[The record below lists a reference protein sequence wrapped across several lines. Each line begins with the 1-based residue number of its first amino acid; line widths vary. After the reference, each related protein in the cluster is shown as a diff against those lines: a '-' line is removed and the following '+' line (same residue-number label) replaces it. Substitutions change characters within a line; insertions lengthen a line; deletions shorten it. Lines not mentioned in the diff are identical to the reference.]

1 MESKNILKF
10 CLEKGFLIDNE
21 VLKLF
26 NETSD
31 VESVKLIIEKIRE
44 VSQQKIITKEVFNQN
59 KEKVNQFFLTLP
71 KENQEKL
78 ESLKIKLGLSIEI
91 SRKTSEVLT
100 HLSEFNKVEENL
112 EQDQIDF
119 EKKQINNSI
128 SDVKVIN
135 SPSILNKKLEVRDF
149 INYFRSRFSEMKNI
163 LQERSELNN
172 LTSINK
178 IVANRR
184 NVSIIGIVSD
194 KRITKNQNILLE
206 VEDLTGKIKVLISQ
220 NKPELY
226 KKAEDITLDSII
238 GLKGVG
244 NREIMFVNEIIFP
257 DSVIFERKKSPV
269 EEFVLFIADLHIGSK
284 LFLEENF
291 LKFIDYLN
299 GKVLNTPEV
308 EKIKYLV
315 IAGDLIAGVG
325 EYPGQEKDLK
335 ISDVELQYAKAAELL
350 GKIRNN
356 IKIIIC
362 PGNHDALRIME
373 PQPLLDE
380 KYAWPLYNLKNIILV
395 TNPSQINIGS
405 RKGFNGFNILLYHGY
420 SYHYYA
426 NNISRLMKEKA
437 VHQPDK
443 LMHYLLKQKHLA
455 PTHSSTLYF
464 PSEEDFLIIKNVP
477 DILVSAHTHKSA
489 VSYYNNILTISSSS
503 WESKTAF
510 QEKMGNEP
518 DFCKVPMFNLK
529 TRAIRV
535 LDFE

>member
-1 MESKNILKF
+1 MDNKEILKF
-10 CLEKGFLIDNE
+10 CLEKGLLIDNE
-21 VLKLF
+21 LLNLF
-26 NETSD
+26 SETSD
-31 VESVKLIIEKIRE
+31 VESVKLMIQKIKD
-44 VSQQKIITKEVFNQN
+44 SSSQKIITREVFNKN

-91 SRKTSEVLT
+91 SRKTSEVST
-100 HLSEFNKVEENL
+100 HLSEFDKNKENPK
-112 EQDQIDF
+112 QDQIDF
-119 EKKQINNSI
+119 EKKQIDNSM
-128 SDVKVIN
+128 SNVKLIHSN
-135 SPSILNKKLEVRDF
+135 SILNKKLEVRDF
-149 INYFRSRFSEMKNI
+149 INYFRGRYSEMKNI
-163 LQERSELNN
+163 LQERSELHN
-172 LTSINK
+172 LISINK
-178 IVANRR
+178 IVGDRR

-194 KRITKNQNILLE
+194 KRITKNKNILLE
-206 VEDLTGKIKVLISQ
+206 VEDLTGKIRVLISQ
-220 NKPELY
+220 NKPDLY
-226 KKAEDITLDSII
+226 KKTEDITLDSVM

-244 NREIMFVNEIIFP
+244 NREIIFANDVIFP
-257 DSVIFERKKSPV
+257 DSTIFERKKSPV
-269 EEFVLFIADLHIGSK
+269 EEFVLFTADLHIGSK

-299 GKVLNTPEV
+299 GKVPNTPEV
-308 EKIKYLV
+308 ERIKYLV

-325 EYPGQEKDLK
+325 IYPGQEKELK
-335 ISDVELQYAKAAELL
+335 ISDVEQQYAKAAELL

-380 KYAWPLYNLKNIILV
+380 KYAWPLYNLKNVILV

-405 RKGFNGFNILLYHGY
+405 RKGFGGFDILLYHGY

-426 NNISRLMKEKA
+426 NNVPKLMKEKA

-443 LMHYLLKQKHLA
+443 LMHYILKQKHLA

-464 PSEEDFLIIKNVP
+464 PSAEDPLIIKNVP

-529 TRAIRV
+529 TRAIKV

>member
-1 MESKNILKF
+1 MENKNILKF
-10 CLEKGFLIDNE
+10 CLEKGFLIDKE
-21 VLKLF
+21 ILELF
-26 NETSD
+26 SEASD
-31 VESVKLIIEKIRE
+31 PESVKLIIEKIGE
-44 VSQQKIITKEVFNQN
+44 VSQQKIITKETFNQN
-59 KEKVNQFFLTLP
+59 KERVNNFFLTLP
-71 KENQEKL
+71 EKNQKILEN
-78 ESLKIKLGLSIEI
+78 LKIKLGLSIEI
-91 SRKTSEVLT
+91 SRRTSEVST
-100 HLSEFNKVEENL
+100 DLSKF
-112 EQDQIDF
+112 DQIKEIQKSDIINF
-119 EKKQINNSI
+119 EEKQIDNSL
-128 SDVKVIN
+128 SNVRVIN
-135 SPSILNKKLEVRDF
+135 STSILNKKLEVKNF
-149 INYFRSRFSEMKNI
+149 INHFRNRFSEMKNI

-172 LTSINK
+172 LISINK
-178 IVANRR
+178 IMESRR
-184 NVSIIGIVSD
+184 NISIIGIISD
-194 KRITKNQNILLE
+194 KRITKNKNILLE

-220 NKPELY
+220 NNPELY
-226 KKAEDITLDSII
+226 KKAEDITLDSVI

-257 DSVIFERKKSPV
+257 DSIIFERKKSTI
-269 EEFVLFIADLHIGSK
+269 EEFILFIADLHIGSK

-299 GKVLNTPEV
+299 GKVPNTPEV

-325 EYPGQEKDLK
+325 IYPGQEKELK

-350 GKIRNN
+350 GKVRNN

-380 KYAWPLYNLKNIILV
+380 KYAWPLYNLKNVILV

-405 RKGFNGFNILLYHGY
+405 RKGFSGFNILLYHGY

-426 NNISRLMKEKA
+426 NNVPRLMKEKA

-443 LMHYLLKQKHLA
+443 LMHYILKQKHLA

-464 PSEEDFLIIKNVP
+464 PSLDDPLIIKNAP
-477 DILVSAHTHKSA
+477 DIFISAHTHKSA

-529 TRAIRV
+529 TRAIKV